1 MFLRLKHRE
10 SFMIEGLLLLLYDRD
25 VNWIDQITCFA
36 EAHPMKIKGET
47 VSDVLRFLT
56 SIPLF
61 SKLSVTNLD
70 SLARE
75 CRFKH
80 IDKGEVLFFQ
90 SDHSDSAYIVR
101 DGNISIILNSSDG
114 REMVINEMHAGDLLG
129 DLGII
134 TKKSR
139 STSAIARTKS
149 NLLVIPG
156 PALWKLIENEH
167 LFAIHML
174 EITANR
180 LQVSGKRESAL
191 AFMDAQARLARF
203 LLEMEEQEHDKGYV
217 TISQEEL
224 AHHTGLIRQ
233 TVAKALGKWR
243 RAGWLIT
250 GRGRILILNRKALE
264 ELESNL
270 MI

>member
-1 MFLRLKHRE
+1 MR
-10 SFMIEGLLLLLYDRD
+10 S
-25 VNWIDQITCFA
+25 
-36 EAHPMKIKGET
+36 KGEA
-47 VSDVLRFLT
+47 VSEVLGFLAN
-56 SIPLF
+56 IPLF
-61 SKLSVTNLD
+61 SKLGESSSS
-70 SLARE
+70 SLASK
-75 CRFKH
+75 CRFKQVE
-80 IDKGEVLFFQ
+80 KGEIIFFQ
-90 SDHSDSAYIVR
+90 SDPSESAYIVR
-101 DGNISIILNSSDG
+101 TGKISIILNSLDG
-114 REMVINEMHAGDLLG
+114 REMVINEMNNGDVFG
-129 DLGII
+129 ELGIL

-149 NLLVIPG
+149 ELLVIPRQAFLNVVEQE
-156 PALWKLIENEH
+156 PQIALR
-167 LFAIHML
+167 ML

-191 AFMDAQARLARF
+191 AFMDAQARLARL
-203 LLEMEEQEHDKGYV
+203 LLELEAQEQDKGYV

-264 ELESNL
+264 DLESNL
-270 MI
+270 LV